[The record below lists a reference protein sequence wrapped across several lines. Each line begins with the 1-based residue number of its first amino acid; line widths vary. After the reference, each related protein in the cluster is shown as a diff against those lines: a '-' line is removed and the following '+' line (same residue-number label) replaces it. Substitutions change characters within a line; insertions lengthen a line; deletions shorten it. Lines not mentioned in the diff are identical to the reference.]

1 MVSHKKVGGIEL
13 SIGGG
18 GLRFKKR
25 PSAFNI
31 RVGNCMKGKP
41 GPPDGGRYDVR
52 FQQEFTKCVQSNAG
66 RKRTTAPRRRATAA
80 E

>member
-1 MVSHKKVGGIEL
+1 MVSHKKLGGLML

-25 PSAFNI
+25 ASGFNI

-41 GPPDGGRYDVR
+41 GPSNGGRYDKR
-52 FQQEFTKCVQSNAG
+52 FQNEFKACVQSN
-66 RKRTTAPRRRATAA
+66 R
-80 E
+80 